1 MRMAHRSLTN
11 GLDLIS
17 MLVIGKIIKKMVS
30 EFSTIKME
38 INIKEDGLIAKD
50 MDKGHFGLAIQKIN
64 FEDSIQEI
72 GKMIKK
78 KVEEQCFSNQ
88 VIDMMVCGWI
98 VNHTEK
104 EE

>member
-1 MRMAHRSLTN
+1 MAHRSLTN

-17 MLVIGKIIKKMVS
+17 MLVIGKIIKKMVL

-38 INIKEDGLIAKD
+38 INIKVDGLIARD
-50 MDKGHFGLAIQKIN
+50 MVKEHFGFVIQKIN
-64 FEDSIQEI
+64 FVESIQVI

-78 KVEEQCFSNQ
+78 KVEGQCFSNQ

-98 VNHTEK
+98 VNHMEK

>member
-1 MRMAHRSLTN
+1 MAHRSLTN

-17 MLVIGKIIKKMVS
+17 MLAIGKIIKKMVL

-38 INIKEDGLIAKD
+38 ISIKVDGLIAKG
-50 MDKGHFGLAIQKIN
+50 MVKEHFGSVIQKIN
-64 FEDSIQEI
+64 FEDNIQEI

-78 KVEEQCFSNQ
+78 KVEGLCFSNQ

-98 VNHTEK
+98 VNLTEK